1 MVLHGLHP
9 RGPRESLIEELL
21 SRTKLANTDKAQYAP
36 SLQEIGK
43 YLLPSVQDIVTS
55 VPGSKGQIRTVN
67 TFTAVPALAASRMG
81 AGVYA
86 YLMPV
91 GQHWFVVKSSDD
103 EQNELLEVK
112 QWLSLFR
119 IKVHQALWDSNYQ
132 REMFS
137 CIRSLCIF
145 GTACIS
151 VMWDKG
157 LLFEN
162 YHLRDIAFEVNHRG
176 VIDTVFRTKWMT
188 IRQAEG
194 HFGYGPLGKTIDQ
207 ERAINPY
214 SNKLFEFVHC
224 VFPND
229 RHDRFKMGSFPFVS
243 IWLNKGD
250 KKIVKRGGYYE
261 QPYVVVRF
269 MTVPGE
275 TYGRS
280 PAHDLLPEIKMYD
293 RMRRIFIESS
303 ERAHNPPWWMTSE
316 SVIGQP
322 VTSPGS
328 IIYGHPHSEPP
339 KPLITG
345 VNSQL
350 NAEMLSQQAQ
360 IIERGFFNDLFD
372 VLAHY
377 RNMTATE
384 VEARMEE
391 KMVLLSPAING
402 QKGEL
407 TDPVI
412 ERTGKLLI
420 RHGMLPLKPEG
431 LQTEIIYTGR
441 LAMAMSTMQ
450 SNALGSV
457 MAKWA
462 PYAEMHPIY
471 DNLDLDKAF
480 KADARAH
487 GVPETLLR
495 DINQVKADRQSKQAM
510 EMLEPGAEIME
521 KASVAYKNV
530 ADVGGIPELGAL
542 L

>member
-1 MVLHGLHP
+1 M
-9 RGPRESLIEELL
+9 
-21 SRTKLANTDKAQYAP
+21 
-36 SLQEIGK
+36 
-43 YLLPSVQDIVTS
+43 
-55 VPGSKGQIRTVN
+55 
-67 TFTAVPALAASRMG
+67 PALAAARMG

-91 GQHWFVVKSSDD
+91 GQQWFVVKASDD
-103 EQNELLEVK
+103 ATNEMPDIK
-112 QWLSLFR
+112 RWLSDFGV
-119 IKVHQALWDSNYQ
+119 KVHQSLWNSNYQ

-137 CIRSLCIF
+137 CIRNLCIF

-151 VMWDKG
+151 VMWDRGG

-162 YHLRDIAFEVNHRG
+162 YHLRDIAFEVNYRG
-176 VIDTVFRTKWMT
+176 EIDSVFRTKFMT

-194 HFGYGPLGKTIDQ
+194 QFGEGIDLGETMNE
-207 ERAINPY
+207 ERSHRPY
-214 SNKLFEFVHC
+214 SLKLFEFVHS
-224 VFPND
+224 VYPND
-229 RHDRFKMGSFPFVS
+229 KHNRMKIGSFPFVS
-243 IWLNKGD
+243 IWMNKGD
-250 KKIVKRGGYYE
+250 KKVVHRGGYYE
-261 QPYVVVRF
+261 QPYIVVRF
-269 MTVPGE
+269 MTIPGE
-275 TYGRS
+275 TYGRCPS
-280 PAHDLLPEIKMYD
+280 HDLLPEIKMYD

-303 ERAHNPPWWMTSE
+303 ERAHNPPWWMSSE
-316 SVIGQP
+316 SCIGQP

-328 IIYGHPHSEPP
+328 IIYGTPMSEPP
-339 KPLITG
+339 KPLMTG

-350 NAEMLSQQAQ
+350 NAEMLAQQAE

-412 ERTGKLLI
+412 ERSAKLLI
-420 RHGMLPLKPEG
+420 RHGQLDPKPEG
-431 LQTEIIYTGR
+431 LVTEIIYTGR

-462 PYAEMHPIY
+462 PYIEVHPVF
-471 DNLDLDKAF
+471 DNIDMDRAF
-480 KADARAH
+480 KHDARAH
-487 GVPETLLR
+487 GVPEKLMKGK
-495 DINQVKADRQSKQAM
+495 DQVTAEREGRQQMEQA
-510 EMLEPGAEIME
+510 PQQAEIME
-521 KASVAYKNV
+521 SASKAYKNV
-530 ADVGGIPELGAL
+530 YDAGGIENLAGL

>member
-1 MVLHGLHP
+1 M
-9 RGPRESLIEELL
+9 LIHERDNPVEELL
-21 SRTKLANTDKAQYAP
+21 ARVRDAQHDKMQYAAV
-36 SLQEIGK
+36 LQEIAK
-43 YLLPSVQDIVTS
+43 YLLPAAQDIIAVIPTN
-55 VPGSKGQIRTVN
+55 KGQIRTVN
-67 TFTAVPALAASRMG
+67 TYTAVPALAAARMG

-91 GQHWFVVKSSDD
+91 GQHWFVVKASDD
-103 EQNELLEVK
+103 ATNDMPDVK
-112 QWLSLFR
+112 RWLSDFSVR
-119 IKVHQALWDSNYQ
+119 VHQSLWDSNYQ

-137 CIRSLCIF
+137 CIRNLCIF

-151 VMWDKG
+151 VMWDRDG

-162 YHLRDIAFEVNHRG
+162 YNLRDIAFEVNYRG
-176 VIDTVFRTKWMT
+176 EIDTVFRTKFMNV
-188 IRQAEG
+188 RQAEG
-194 HFGYGPLGKTIDQ
+194 QFGEGVDLGKTVNA
-207 ERAINPY
+207 ERIHNPY

-224 VFPND
+224 VYPNS
-229 RHDRFKMGSFPFVS
+229 RHNRMKIGSFPFVS

-250 KKIVKRGGYYE
+250 KKIVHKGGYYE
-261 QPYVVVRF
+261 QPYIVVRF
-269 MTVPGE
+269 TTVPGE
-275 TYGRS
+275 TFGRS
-280 PAHDLLPEIKMYD
+280 PSHALLPEIKMYD

-303 ERAHNPPWWMTSE
+303 ERAHNPPWWMASE
-316 SVIGQP
+316 SCMGQP

-328 IIYGHPHSEPP
+328 IIYGSPLSEPP
-339 KPLITG
+339 KPLVTG

-350 NAEMLSQQAQ
+350 NAEMLAQQAE

-412 ERTGKLLI
+412 ERSAKLLI
-420 RHGMLPLKPEG
+420 RHGRLDPKPQG
-431 LQTEIIYTGR
+431 LETEIIYTGR

-462 PYAEMHPIY
+462 PYLEVHPVY
-471 DNLDLDKAF
+471 DNLDMDRAF
-480 KADARAH
+480 RNDARAH
-487 GVPETLLR
+487 GVPEKLMRPMKLVEAAR
-495 DINQVKADRQSKQAM
+495 NDRKAM
-510 EMLEPGAEIME
+510 EQAPMGADIME
-521 KASVAYKNV
+521 KGSKAIKNLSDAGQLENLMGV
-530 ADVGGIPELGAL
+530 LQ
-542 L
+542 

>member
-1 MVLHGLHP
+1 MYYDSTRQTPTL
-9 RGPRESLIEELL
+9 ELL
-21 SRTKLANTDKAQYAP
+21 ARIRDAYSEKNKYAP
-36 SLQEIGK
+36 ALQEIGK
-43 YLLPSVQDIVTS
+43 YLLPAAQDIVSTYQT
-55 VPGSKGQIRTVN
+55 SKGAVRTVN
-67 TFTAVPALAASRMG
+67 TYTAVPALAATRMG

-91 GQHWFVVKSSDD
+91 GQHWFTVKAVED
-103 EQNELLEVK
+103 EQNEIIEIK
-112 QWLSLFR
+112 RWLSMFR
-119 IKVHQALWDSNYQ
+119 ISVHQALWQSNYQ
-132 REMFS
+132 REMYS
-137 CIRSLCIF
+137 CIQQLCIF

-151 VMWDKG
+151 VMWDDG
-157 LLFEN
+157 LFFEN
-162 YHLRDIAFEVNHRG
+162 HRLRDIAFEVNHKG
-176 VIDTVFRTKWMT
+176 AIDTVFRTKWMT
-188 IRQAEG
+188 CRQAEG
-194 HFGYGPLGKTIDQ
+194 QFGRVPMGKSIDQ
-207 ERAINPY
+207 ERILHPY
-214 SNKLFEFVHC
+214 SIKKFKFVHA
-224 VFPND
+224 VYPND
-229 RHDRFKMGSFPFVS
+229 EHDRFKIGSFPFVS
-243 IWLNKGD
+243 VWVNESD
-250 KKIVKRGGYYE
+250 KQIVKTGGFYE

-269 MTVPGE
+269 TTVPGE
-275 TYGRS
+275 LLGRG

-293 RMRRIFIESS
+293 RMRRTFIESS

-322 VTSPGS
+322 ITSPGA
-328 IIYGHPHSEPP
+328 IIYGHPHSESP

-350 NAEMLSQQAQ
+350 NAEMLSQQAEL
-360 IIERGFFNDLFD
+360 IERGFFNDLFD

-412 ERTGKLLI
+412 NRVGKIMI
-420 RHGMLPLKPEG
+420 RHNLIIPKPEG

-462 PYAEMHPIY
+462 PYLETHPVF
-471 DNLDLDKAF
+471 DNVDMDMAF
-480 KADARAH
+480 KHDARAH
-487 GVPETLLR
+487 GVPETLLIDKR
-495 DINQVKADRQSKQAM
+495 IVAQKREGQKMMQT
-510 EMLEPGAEIME
+510 AEQGSLIME
-521 KASVAYKNV
+521 KASKAYKNV
-530 ADVGGIPELGAL
+530 HDAGGIESLVGAM
-542 L
+542 